1 MPGALPKL
9 TACAYTTCRCL
20 QVQALLGLLDKGNIG
35 MYEPDVARDVLTLVR
50 ACMQVFDSACLFIC
64 LCVCVCADK
73 QSHSP

>member
-50 ACMQVFDSACLFIC
+50 ACMQF
-64 LCVCVCADK
+64 
-73 QSHSP
+73 